1 MAKEYTRREPTTRE
15 ATRREPTTKESTR
28 HRIDNTKSVDQ
39 RNIERRARAS
49 ERATI
54 KGFEDAARTA
64 LGGMT
69 LSEALRT
76 PAAQSSTRVRRQI
89 KETYRKVREVQN
101 STGVD
106 ESFDDKGVNDSTI
119 NTISKEEESNFDIN
133 TYNEKSVVIVID
145 GFPETVNI
153 LTT

>member
-89 KETYRKVREVQN
+89 KETYRKAREAQN
-101 STGVD
+101 STGLG
-106 ESFDDKGVNDSTI
+106 ENFDDKGVTDSVI
-119 NTISKEEESNFDIN
+119 NTVSVAEESNFDIN
-133 TYNEKSVVIVID
+133 TYNERSVVLIVD
-145 GFPETVNI
+145 GEGVAVNI